1 MIAQETINAILDRA
15 DIVDVVRERVPSL
28 TKRGTDWVAC
38 CPFHSEKTPSFHVSP
53 ARQTWHCFG
62 ACAEGGN
69 VISFVMK
76 ADGLTFP
83 QAVEQLAKRYGIEF
97 CEGQESNE
105 ERDRRWKRETMW
117 ALNERAAAYYAERL
131 NSDEGKLAMEYAVER
146 FGDEY
151 VR

>member
-1 MIAQETINAILDRA
+1 MIAQETVNAILDRA

-38 CPFHSEKTPSFHVSP
+38 CPFHAEKTPSFHVSP

-97 CEGQESNE
+97 YEAQESNE
-105 ERDRRWKRETMW
+105 ERDRRLKREAMG
-117 ALNERAAAYYAERL
+117 ALNERAAVYYAGRL
-131 NSDEGKLAMEYAVER
+131 TSPVGNRPLGFSLASL
-146 FGDEY
+146 G
-151 VR
+151 